1 MLRLPSFPCMNAN
14 LTTYTVAVSAV
25 ISATSHACYMAI
37 ADYRSGHPHIVPRKW
52 FGPIIVEEG
61 GVGAGTRIRFTMTVL
76 GQTVTLRAD
85 VTEPVPGRV
94 LVESYP
100 DTGVVTTFTVAETA
114 PQQSRVTIETRTPRV
129 GGVRAAIERAITRR
143 MLPRIFRAE
152 LAQLAGH
159 VGGTVVGEPEV
170 LRVG

>member
-1 MLRLPSFPCMNAN
+1 MTSD

-25 ISATSHACYMAI
+25 ISASPTACYVAI
-37 ADYRSGHPHIVPRKW
+37 ADYRNGHPHIVPRQW
-52 FGPIIVEEG
+52 FGPIVVEDG

-76 GQTVTLRAD
+76 GKTVTLRAEI
-85 VTEPVPGRV
+85 TEPVPGRV

-100 DTGVVTTFTVAETA
+100 DTGVVTTFTVVETG
-114 PQQSRVTIETRTPRV
+114 PQQARVTIETRTPRA
-129 GGVRAAIERAITRR
+129 GGVRAAIERAIMRR
-143 MLPRIFRAE
+143 LLPRIFRAE

>member
-1 MLRLPSFPCMNAN
+1 M
-14 LTTYTVAVSAV
+14 
-25 ISATSHACYMAI
+25 
-37 ADYRSGHPHIVPRKW
+37 
-52 FGPIIVEEG
+52 
-61 GVGAGTRIRFTMTVL
+61 GAGTRIRFTMTVL

-100 DTGVVTTFTVAETA
+100 DTGVVTTFTVAEIGPRQA
-114 PQQSRVTIETRTPRV
+114 RVTIETRSPRI
-129 GGVRAAIERAITRR
+129 GGVRAAVERAITRR

-159 VGGTVVGEPEV
+159 VGGAVVGEMEV
-170 LRVG
+170 LRAG